1 MVTDEYRAIGKERS
15 FSAGG
20 ESVARELTVPTMP
33 IVTRLSRN
41 LSPLGK
47 SNDNLCTKI
56 RSLVSTSI
64 LSSNTEGL
72 GYIDSAIL

>member
-1 MVTDEYRAIGKERS
+1 MVTDERRTIEEII
-15 FSAGG
+15 FSRG

-47 SNDNLCTKI
+47 S
-56 RSLVSTSI
+56 
-64 LSSNTEGL
+64 
-72 GYIDSAIL
+72 